1 MIFKVEK
8 ERKER
13 KTVFSL
19 NPVDLCVSGSRHAGP
34 GTSTA
39 FSYRL
44 AFDDRKFR
52 RDLAVGVGW
61 ERRSMLID

>member
-1 MIFKVEK
+1 MEMVVE
-8 ERKER
+8 KER

-19 NPVDLCVSGSRHAGP
+19 NPVDCACQDRDCVP

-44 AFDDRKFR
+44 T
-52 RDLAVGVGW
+52 VT
-61 ERRSMLID
+61 ENST